1 MKTTEFTFTK
11 EMAKTIFQDLDNMTL
26 KQINDFADTLKKIN
40 NKFDN
45 FIKINIYKSK
55 KFQAIETL
63 KNEAW
68 MLKEVYKYFGLAF
81 GNAITTEMLEEFYDE
96 YWSYCDEVGVY

>member
-1 MKTTEFTFTK
+1 MKITEFTFTK
-11 EMAKTIFQDLDNMTL
+11 EMAKTIYQDLDNMTL

-45 FIKINIYKSK
+45 FIKINIYKLK
-55 KFQAIETL
+55 KSQAIETL
-63 KNEAW
+63 KNEVW
-68 MLKEVYKYFGLAF
+68 ILKEVYKYFGLSF
-81 GNAITTEMLEEFYDE
+81 DNAITTEMLKEFYDE